1 MPAAAAASAAA
12 GRGGVKRESAEVLA
26 AGVSFDTALLRLF
39 RTRGHQPALETAV
52 RRFSQLGEHGFL
64 WYSVSAVGAAASPEH
79 RRTFGR
85 AAALV
90 FGSFVANQAVKFVA
104 RRPRPDLPGLP
115 PLVHTMSNRSYPSA
129 HATTSAAAAMG
140 LSGVLPAGPVWGVA
154 ALLALSRLYLG
165 VHYPSDTVAGFAL
178 GVAVA
183 ELAP

>member
-1 MPAAAAASAAA
+1 MS
-12 GRGGVKRESAEVLA
+12 L
-26 AGVSFDTALLRLF
+26 DTALLREF
-39 RTRGHQPALETAV
+39 RTRGHSPAVETAV
-52 RRFSQLGEHGFL
+52 RRFSRLGEHGFL
-64 WYSVSAVGAAASPEH
+64 WYSVSAVGAVACP
-79 RRTFGR
+79 RRRATFGR

-90 FGSFVANQAVKFVA
+90 LSSFVVNQGVKFVA

-129 HATTSAAAAMG
+129 HATTSAAAAVALG
-140 LSGVLPAGPVWGVA
+140 RVLPKGPLYTVA

-178 GVAVA
+178 GLAVA

>member
-1 MPAAAAASAAA
+1 MLQ
-12 GRGGVKRESAEVLA
+12 EL
-26 AGVSFDTALLRLF
+26 DTALLRQF
-39 RTRGHQPALETAV
+39 RTRGHQPAVETAV
-52 RRFSQLGEHGFL
+52 RRFSQLGEHGIL
-64 WYSVSAVGAAASPEH
+64 WYSVSAVGAVVAPSH

-90 FGSFVANQAVKFVA
+90 FGSFLANQAVKFVA

-129 HATTSAAAAMG
+129 HATTSAAAAVG
-140 LSGVLPAGPVWGVA
+140 LSRVLPREPLYAVA
-154 ALLALSRLYLG
+154 AALALSRLYLG
-165 VHYPSDTVAGFAL
+165 VHYPSDTIAGAAL